1 MALARDRSQL
11 ADGDHVEE
19 IRLAQRNDVDGP
31 GDVGFEAVVGCAADD
46 ECEGAAWVPV
56 SNVSALPRALT
67 GQLMHDL
74 DVYCTVPGP
83 HEDNGQEA
91 DAPGGRAADSPHPLT
106 PAELP
111 DTDEAVERKWPSQP
125 HWRAQ
130 ARPRR
135 HRDLAPQVFAP
146 VRTEPVPGRAAPL
159 RGCRRGVRPG
169 TGRP

>member
-11 ADGDHVEE
+11 ADGDRVEE

-56 SNVSALPRALT
+56 YNVSALPRALT
-67 GQLMHDL
+67 GQLMYDL

-91 DAPGGRAADSPHPLT
+91 DAPGG
-106 PAELP
+106 
-111 DTDEAVERKWPSQP
+111 
-125 HWRAQ
+125 
-130 ARPRR
+130 PRR
-135 HRDLAPQVFAP
+135 RQPAPAH
-146 VRTEPVPGRAAPL
+146 PGRT
-159 RGCRRGVRPG
+159 PG
-169 TGRP
+169 HG

>member
-11 ADGDHVEE
+11 ADGDRVEE

-31 GDVGFEAVVGCAADD
+31 GDVGFEAVSGLRGRRRMRGRGVGAGLQR
-46 ECEGAAWVPV
+46 EC
-56 SNVSALPRALT
+56 SLRALT

-111 DTDEAVERKWPSQP
+111 DTDEVVNGNGRPS
-125 HWRAQ
+125 RTGGAQ

-135 HRDLAPQVFAP
+135 HRDLAP
-146 VRTEPVPGRAAPL
+146 
-159 RGCRRGVRPG
+159 
-169 TGRP
+169 